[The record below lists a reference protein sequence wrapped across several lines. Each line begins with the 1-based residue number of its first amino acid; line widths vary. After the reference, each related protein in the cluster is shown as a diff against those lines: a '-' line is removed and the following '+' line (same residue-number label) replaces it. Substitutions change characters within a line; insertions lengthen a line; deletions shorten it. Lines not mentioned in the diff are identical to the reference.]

1 MGRMDTEEDEF
12 SFLVDCA
19 EDAGLAW
26 DGRPQVARRHVD
38 VGDRKMSAIVWGD
51 SPAKIVLLHGGAQ
64 NAHTWDT
71 LALALRMPLVA
82 VDLPGHGHSDWRSDH
97 DYGVSA
103 MADDVAAV
111 VRQTAPE
118 SSILVGIGLGAR
130 WRCSRPIACHRW
142 SSAWSWWTRPPVQ
155 GCRTDARAPSEAG
168 ANVAAF
174 TAERHFASFEEALER
189 AVAYNPGRSARSLRR
204 GVIHNAREMPDGSWE
219 WRWDPRQR
227 DDRDYAPEAVEEAL
241 VRFAGPVLLVRGG
254 RSDIV
259 SDELVAAFK
268 GRHTSTRLITIE
280 GAAHAV
286 QGSHPVALAEA
297 IRSFWQRH
305 GSRRSLIFRR
315 DLAAGWP
322 RPPGRSRPCRRRS
335 VGRLCVRCASP
346 TLRGTPDP

>member
-1 MGRMDTEEDEF
+1 MDTNEDEF

-26 DGRPQVARRHVD
+26 NGKPLVVRRHVD
-38 VGDRKMSAIVWGD
+38 VGDRKMSAIVWGN
-51 SPAKIVLLHGGAQ
+51 SPAEIVLLHGGAQ

-71 LALALRMPLVA
+71 LALALQMPLVA
-82 VDLPGHGHSDWRSDH
+82 VDLPGHGRSDWRSDSE
-97 DYGVSA
+97 YGVSA

-118 SSILVGIGLGAR
+118 SSMLVGIGLGCPVALLTADR
-130 WRCSRPIACHRW
+130 LSPLVERLVMVD
-142 SSAWSWWTRPPVQ
+142 SAPGAGLPDDR
-155 GCRTDARAPSEAG
+155 RALSEAG

-174 TAERHFASFEEALER
+174 TAERQFASFEEALER
-189 AVAYNPGRSARSLRR
+189 AVAYNPGRSVRSLRR
-204 GVIHNAREMPDGSWE
+204 GVIHNAKEMPDGSWE

-227 DDRDYAPEAVEEAL
+227 DNRDFAPDAL
-241 VRFAGPVLLVRGG
+241 EKALARFAGPVLLVRGG

-268 GRHTSTRLITIE
+268 GLHASTRLVTIK

-297 IRSFWQRH
+297 IGSF
-305 GSRRSLIFRR
+305 
-315 DLAAGWP
+315 
-322 RPPGRSRPCRRRS
+322 
-335 VGRLCVRCASP
+335 CAE
-346 TLRGTPDP
+346 RER

>member
-1 MGRMDTEEDEF
+1 MGTEEDEF
-12 SFLVDCA
+12 SFLIDCA
-19 EDAGLAW
+19 EDAGLAL
-26 DGRPQVARRHVD
+26 DGRPQVVRRHVD
-38 VGDRKMSAIVWGD
+38 VGDRKMSALVWGD

-111 VRQTAPE
+111 VRVTAPE
-118 SSILVGIGLGAR
+118 SSVLVGIGLGASVALVTADR
-130 WRCSRPIACHRW
+130 LSPLVERLVLVD
-142 SSAWSWWTRPPVQ
+142 SAAGAGMPKDV
-155 GCRTDARAPSEAG
+155 RAPSEAG

-174 TAERHFASFEEALER
+174 TAERHFTSFEAALER

-204 GVIHNAREMPDGSWE
+204 GVIHNAKEMPDGSWE

-227 DDRDYAPEAVEEAL
+227 DDRDYATEAVEEAL

-297 IRSFWQRH
+297 IRSFSAEAR
-305 GSRRSLIFRR
+305 GSTE
-315 DLAAGWP
+315 A
-322 RPPGRSRPCRRRS
+322 
-335 VGRLCVRCASP
+335 
-346 TLRGTPDP
+346 